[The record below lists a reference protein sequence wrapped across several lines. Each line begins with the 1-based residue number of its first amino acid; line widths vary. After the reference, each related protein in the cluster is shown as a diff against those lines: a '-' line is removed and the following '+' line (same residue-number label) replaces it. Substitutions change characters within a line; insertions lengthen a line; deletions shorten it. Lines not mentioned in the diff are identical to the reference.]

1 MVTKGYNSY
10 HGRMSGGKI
19 VLIVVLALVLVGAV
33 AYLALQNY
41 VVYDEAGNATI
52 DLPFFHR
59 KADRDDKTDD
69 STVDGTGD
77 RDDIVDTVVP
87 EHPHVKVAALHGTRL
102 PDDCLWWGADYIMN
116 TLAPEDLV
124 LALKRTTGGITY
136 ATGVETPQ
144 GVVVETGRPIEC
156 LRTLL
161 SSGRYTVG
169 HIVCFRDSAYARSVP
184 ETALVRED
192 GQLWYDAEGQAWL
205 DPTDPQVLQ
214 YITALVKE
222 CGELGFKEVVLDQF
236 CYPENAEGVSN
247 LPADRAQVLTDF
259 AERLR
264 AALPEGVALSVTVR
278 GTESLSIAQMAELFD
293 RLYVPAEGDA
303 AAVKAAL
310 PEGYDPETRVVLT
323 TAEAAA
329 SGSYMIVK

>member
-33 AYLALQNY
+33 AYLVLQNY

-59 KADRDDKTDD
+59 KDDRDDKTDD

-124 LALKRTTGGITY
+124 LAVKRTTGGITF
-136 ATGVETPQ
+136 AVGSADITLTGLA
-144 GVVVETGRPIEC
+144 I
-156 LRTLL
+156 
-161 SSGRYTVG
+161 
-169 HIVCFRDSAYARSVP
+169 
-184 ETALVRED
+184 
-192 GQLWYDAEGQAWL
+192 
-205 DPTDPQVLQ
+205 
-214 YITALVKE
+214 
-222 CGELGFKEVVLDQF
+222 
-236 CYPENAEGVSN
+236 
-247 LPADRAQVLTDF
+247 
-259 AERLR
+259 
-264 AALPEGVALSVTVR
+264 AALAGVILNAVLPGNDYEFGKSV
-278 GTESLSIAQMAELFD
+278 
-293 RLYVPAEGDA
+293 EGDA
-303 AAVKAAL
+303 SADL
-310 PEGYDPETRVVLT
+310 
-323 TAEAAA
+323 
-329 SGSYMIVK
+329 GSY

>member
-1 MVTKGYNSY
+1 MGSV
-10 HGRMSGGKI
+10 
-19 VLIVVLALVLVGAV
+19 
-33 AYLALQNY
+33 
-41 VVYDEAGNATI
+41 
-52 DLPFFHR
+52 
-59 KADRDDKTDD
+59 
-69 STVDGTGD
+69 
-77 RDDIVDTVVP
+77 
-87 EHPHVKVAALHGTRL
+87 
-102 PDDCLWWGADYIMN
+102 
-116 TLAPEDLV
+116 
-124 LALKRTTGGITY
+124 
-136 ATGVETPQ
+136 
-144 GVVVETGRPIEC
+144 
-156 LRTLL
+156 
-161 SSGRYTVG
+161 
-169 HIVCFRDSAYARSVP
+169 VCFRDSAYSRSVP

-192 GQLWYDAEGQAWL
+192 GSLWYDNGGQAWL
-205 DPTDPQVLQ
+205 DPTNPQVLQ

-293 RLYVPAEGDA
+293 RLYVPAESNA

>member
-59 KADRDDKTDD
+59 KDDRDDKTDD

-124 LALKRTTGGITY
+124 LAVKRTTGGITY
-136 ATGVETPQ
+136 ATDVETPQ

-169 HIVCFRDSAYARSVP
+169 AHRVLPGQRLRP
-184 ETALVRED
+184 ERAGNGAGPGGRAAVVRR
-192 GQLWYDAEGQAWL
+192 GGAGLAGPHRPAGAA
-205 DPTDPQVLQ
+205 
-214 YITALVKE
+214 IHHRA
-222 CGELGFKEVVLDQF
+222 G
-236 CYPENAEGVSN
+236 EGVR
-247 LPADRAQVLTDF
+247 RAGL
-259 AERLR
+259 
-264 AALPEGVALSVTVR
+264 
-278 GTESLSIAQMAELFD
+278 
-293 RLYVPAEGDA
+293 
-303 AAVKAAL
+303 
-310 PEGYDPETRVVLT
+310 
-323 TAEAAA
+323 
-329 SGSYMIVK
+329 

>member
-1 MVTKGYNSY
+1 MATKGYSSY
-10 HGRMSGGKI
+10 HGRGSPGKI
-19 VLIVVLALVLVGAV
+19 ALIVVLVLILLGAITYLVV
-33 AYLALQNY
+33 QNY
-41 VVYDEAGNATI
+41 LVYDESGQVHLE
-52 DLPFFHR
+52 LPFF
-59 KADRDDKTDD
+59 KPK
-69 STVDGTGD
+69 DG
-77 RDDIVDTVVP
+77 VDTEQSGDGQDGLTDADFDRVEP
-87 EHPHVKVAALHGTRL
+87 EFPHAKVSALHGVRL
-102 PDDCLWWGADYIMN
+102 PDDCLWWGADYIM
-116 TLAPEDLV
+116 TKLAPEDMV
-124 LALKRTTGGITY
+124 LAVKRTTGGITY
-136 ATGVETPQ
+136 ATEAQPPQ
-144 GVVVETGRPIEC
+144 GVVVEMGRTIDC
-156 LRTLL
+156 LKTLL
-161 SSGRYTVG
+161 ASGRYTVG
-169 HIVCFRDSAYARSVP
+169 SVVCFRDSAYSRSVP

-192 GQLWYDAEGQAWL
+192 GSLWYDNGGQAWL
-205 DPTDPQVLQ
+205 DPTNPQVLQ

>member
-1 MVTKGYNSY
+1 MATKGYNSY
-10 HGRMSGGKI
+10 RGRMSGGKI

-59 KADRDDKTDD
+59 KDDRGEKTDD

-136 ATGVETPQ
+136 ATDVETPQ

-169 HIVCFRDSAYARSVP
+169 HIVCFRDSAYARRVP
-184 ETALVRED
+184 ETAGLAGPHRPA
-192 GQLWYDAEGQAWL
+192 GAAIHHRAG
-205 DPTDPQVLQ
+205 
-214 YITALVKE
+214 
-222 CGELGFKEVVLDQF
+222 
-236 CYPENAEGVSN
+236 EGVR
-247 LPADRAQVLTDF
+247 RAGL
-259 AERLR
+259 
-264 AALPEGVALSVTVR
+264 
-278 GTESLSIAQMAELFD
+278 
-293 RLYVPAEGDA
+293 
-303 AAVKAAL
+303 
-310 PEGYDPETRVVLT
+310 
-323 TAEAAA
+323 
-329 SGSYMIVK
+329 

>member
-1 MVTKGYNSY
+1 MATKGYNSY

-19 VLIVVLALVLVGAV
+19 ALIVVLVLVLVGAV
-33 AYLALQNY
+33 AYLTLQNY
-41 VVYDEAGNATI
+41 VVYDEAGNARLE
-52 DLPFFHR
+52 LPFLHR
-59 KADRDDKTDD
+59 KDKEEPDDTP
-69 STVDGTGD
+69 SAGD
-77 RDDIVDTVVP
+77 RDDIVDTVEP
-87 EHPHVKVAALHGTRL
+87 EHPHVKVTALHGVRL

-116 TLAPEDLV
+116 TLAPEDMV
-124 LALKRTTGGITY
+124 LAVKRTTGGITY
-136 ATGVETPQ
+136 GTSVETPS
-144 GVVVETGRPIEC
+144 GVVVETGRPIDC
-156 LRTLL
+156 LKTLL
-161 SSGRYTVG
+161 ASGRYTVG
-169 HIVCFRDSAYARSVP
+169 SVVCFRDSAYSRSVP

-192 GQLWYDAEGQAWL
+192 GSLWYDNGGQAWL
-205 DPTDPQVLQ
+205 DPTNP
-214 YITALVKE
+214 
-222 CGELGFKEVVLDQF
+222 
-236 CYPENAEGVSN
+236 
-247 LPADRAQVLTDF
+247 QVLTDF

-293 RLYVPAEGDA
+293 RLYVPAESDA

>member
-1 MVTKGYNSY
+1 MATKGYNSY

-19 VLIVVLALVLVGAV
+19 ALIVALVLVLVGAV
-33 AYLALQNY
+33 AYLTLQNY
-41 VVYDEAGNATI
+41 VVYDEAGNARLE
-52 DLPFFHR
+52 LPFLHR
-59 KADRDDKTDD
+59 KDKEEPDDTP
-69 STVDGTGD
+69 SAGD
-77 RDDIVDTVVP
+77 RDDIVDTVEP
-87 EHPHVKVAALHGTRL
+87 EHPHVKVTALHGVQL

-116 TLAPEDLV
+116 TLAPEDMV
-124 LALKRTTGGITY
+124 LAVKRTTGGITY
-136 ATGVETPQ
+136 GTSVETPS
-144 GVVVETGRPIEC
+144 GVVVETGRPIDC
-156 LRTLL
+156 LKTLL
-161 SSGRYTVG
+161 ASGRYTVG
-169 HIVCFRDSAYARSVP
+169 SVVCFRDSAYSRSVP

-192 GQLWYDAEGQAWL
+192 GSLWYDNGGQAWL
-205 DPTDPQVLQ
+205 DPTNPQVLQ

-293 RLYVPAEGDA
+293 RLYVPAESDA

>member
-1 MVTKGYNSY
+1 MATKGYNSY
-10 HGRMSGGKI
+10 RGRMSGGKI

-59 KADRDDKTDD
+59 KDDRGEKTDD

-136 ATGVETPQ
+136 ATDVETPPTP
-144 GVVVETGRPIEC
+144 GGCRKRRWSGRTGSCGTTRRGRPGW
-156 LRTLL
+156 T
-161 SSGRYTVG
+161 
-169 HIVCFRDSAYARSVP
+169 P
-184 ETALVRED
+184 
-192 GQLWYDAEGQAWL
+192 
-205 DPTDPQVLQ
+205 PTRRCCNTSP
-214 YITALVKE
+214 
-222 CGELGFKEVVLDQF
+222 
-236 CYPENAEGVSN
+236 
-247 LPADRAQVLTDF
+247 RW
-259 AERLR
+259 
-264 AALPEGVALSVTVR
+264 
-278 GTESLSIAQMAELFD
+278 
-293 RLYVPAEGDA
+293 
-303 AAVKAAL
+303 
-310 PEGYDPETRVVLT
+310 
-323 TAEAAA
+323 
-329 SGSYMIVK
+329 

>member
-1 MVTKGYNSY
+1 MATKGYSSY
-10 HGRMSGGKI
+10 HGRGSPGKI
-19 VLIVVLALVLVGAV
+19 ALIVVLVLILLGAITYLVV
-33 AYLALQNY
+33 QNY
-41 VVYDEAGNATI
+41 LVYDESGQVHLE
-52 DLPFFHR
+52 LPFF
-59 KADRDDKTDD
+59 KPK
-69 STVDGTGD
+69 DG
-77 RDDIVDTVVP
+77 VDTEQSGDGQDGLTDADFDRVEP
-87 EHPHVKVAALHGTRL
+87 EFPHVKVSALHGVRL

-116 TLAPEDLV
+116 TLAPEDMV
-124 LALKRTTGGITY
+124 LAVKRTTGGITY
-136 ATGVETPQ
+136 GTSVETPS
-144 GVVVETGRPIEC
+144 GVVVETGRPIDC
-156 LRTLL
+156 LKTLL
-161 SSGRYTVG
+161 ASGRYTVG
-169 HIVCFRDSAYARSVP
+169 SGVCFRDSAYSRAVP

-192 GQLWYDAEGQAWL
+192 GSLWYDNGGQAWL
-205 DPTDPQVLQ
+205 DPTNPQVLQ

-222 CGELGFKEVVLDQF
+222 CGELVFKEVVLDQF

-247 LPADRAQVLTDF
+247 LPADRTQVLTDF

-293 RLYVPAEGDA
+293 RLYVPAESDA